1 MRANESKD
9 ELIQNP
15 IVKADSSKV
24 ESENVPRIFGI
35 STILMIGLKATLEI
49 LDCVRKIDII
59 FGQGIGIILKSL
71 ASCTYCIFIVIF
83 YIQRLALC

>member
-1 MRANESKD
+1 MSKD

-15 IVKADSSKV
+15 IVKADSS
-24 ESENVPRIFGI
+24 ESENVPRIFSI
-35 STILMIGLKATLEI
+35 STILMTTSVIGLKATLKI
-49 LDCVRKIDII
+49 LDCVKKIDII

-71 ASCTYCIFIVIF
+71 ASCTYCIYIVIF